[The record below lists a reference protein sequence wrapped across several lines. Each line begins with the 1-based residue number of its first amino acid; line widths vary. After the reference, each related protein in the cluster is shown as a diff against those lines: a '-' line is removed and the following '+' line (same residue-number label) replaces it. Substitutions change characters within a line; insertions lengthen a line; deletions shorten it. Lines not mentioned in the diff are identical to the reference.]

1 MKLFRNI
8 EMIWDGNIEIIC
20 DRNIKMIWD
29 GNIETIC
36 DRNLEKSEAAES
48 AIGS

>member
-1 MKLFRNI
+1 
-8 EMIWDGNIEIIC
+8 MIWDGNIEIIC